1 MIFRSSK
8 LKPVLMKKLQF
19 AVLAMLC
26 FLGACTGKKNNDD
39 TGNQAVS
46 GKETSAKLPFA
57 YDLSAPA
64 RRFTL
69 PPDLEEISGLS
80 YYKNNQLLCVQ
91 DEKAVAYL
99 FDLKKEAVT
108 DSSVF
113 GGYGDYEGI
122 EWAKDEIYT
131 LKSNG
136 DLYHFKPFSK
146 EIARTPTD
154 LPGKTE
160 VEGLAYDA
168 ETERLLIAVKES
180 PKKNEKAVYM
190 YDIKTKVVYKGLTI
204 KDDVLT
210 QAGVPFKKF
219 KPSGLAVHPKTG
231 DFYFLTSVA
240 KMIVVLNRK
249 GQVVAT
255 EALDPKLFRQPE
267 GICFAPDGTLY
278 IASEGDGKP
287 GYILEFANQ
296 P

>member
-1 MIFRSSK
+1 
-8 LKPVLMKKLQF
+8 MKKSQV
-19 AVLAMLC
+19 AVLALLC
-26 FLGACTGKKNNDD
+26 FLGACTAKKSKEDAD
-39 TGNQAVS
+39 NQAVS
-46 GKETSAKLPFA
+46 EGNASRKQPLA
-57 YDLSAPA
+57 YDLKTPT

-80 YYKNNQLLCVQ
+80 YYKDNQLLCVQ

-122 EWAKDEIYT
+122 EWAKGEIYT

-168 ETERLLIAVKES
+168 ETERLLIAVKEN
-180 PKKNEKAVYM
+180 PKKNEKAVYT

-204 KDDVLT
+204 KDDLLS
-210 QAGVPFKKF
+210 QAGVPFNKF

-231 DFYFLTSVA
+231 DLYFLTSVG

-249 GQVVAT
+249 GKVVAT
-255 EALDPKLFRQPE
+255 EALDPKLYRQPE